1 MKVYLVGGAVRDE
14 LLGLPVTERD
24 YVVVG
29 SSPEEMLQKGF
40 RSVGKDFPVF
50 LHPETKAEYALAR
63 TERKIGPGHQ
73 GFECHASPAVTLEED
88 LLRRDL
94 RINAIAKDD
103 DGSLIDPYGGQADLE
118 NKWLR
123 HVSSAFAEDPLRI
136 LRLARFK
143 ARFHGLGFRV
153 HADTSRLVRQMLAEE
168 QLSQLPAERIL
179 AEIDRALAT
188 HDPAIFFE
196 WLQEMVEAIEGS
208 IESAKPL
215 WPEITT
221 RGIKRLAA
229 HAQEIT
235 DIEGRFALLL
245 ADQDGGVIKD
255 FCARLKCTRER
266 TEMSALLMDNIREWA
281 MGSGLGPADIV
292 DFLYQVEEIV
302 DFLYQVDAL
311 RRSERFARFNAM
323 ATDIAYAALDHPEH
337 LKTRQERED
346 TRDFWIEQLKIINTV
361 TAATMPAG
369 TTGPALGEAIKQ
381 AQIARVTR
389 KLHVGYGNS

>member
-29 SSPEEMLQKGF
+29 SSPEEMQQAGY

-50 LHPETKAEYALAR
+50 LHPDTKEEYALAR

-94 RINAIAKDD
+94 SINAIAQDD
-103 DGSLIDPYGGQADLE
+103 DGTLIDPHGGQADLE

-123 HVSSAFAEDPLRI
+123 HVSPAFAEDPLRI

-153 HADTSRLVRQMLAEE
+153 DDDTCRLVRQMLGEN

-188 HDPAIFFE
+188 QDPAIFFE
-196 WLQEMVEAIEGS
+196 WLQEMVEET
-208 IESAKPL
+208 EVMFL
-215 WPEITT
+215 WPAITK
-221 RGIKRLAA
+221 RCIKRLAA

-235 DIEGRFALLL
+235 NIESRFALLL
-245 ADQDGGVIKD
+245 ADQDGPTVKG
-255 FCARLKCTRER
+255 FCASLKCTQER
-266 TEMSALLMDNIREWA
+266 TEMSALLVDNISEWPFA
-281 MGSGLGPADIV
+281 MSLGPG
-292 DFLYQVEEIV
+292 EIV
-302 DFLYQVDAL
+302 DFLYRLDAL
-311 RRSERFARFNAM
+311 RRPERFARFNDLA
-323 ATDIAYAALDHPEH
+323 ADIAYIALDFDCPED
-337 LKTRQERED
+337 LKQERED
-346 TRDFWIEQLKIINTV
+346 IRDQWTRWLKRISAV
-361 TAATMPAG
+361 TAATISTQA
-369 TTGPALGEAIKQ
+369 TGPALGEAIKQ
-381 AQIARVTR
+381 EQIARIASASPPTPSSSP
-389 KLHVGYGNS
+389 L

>member
-29 SSPEEMLQKGF
+29 SSPEEMLQAGF

-94 RINAIAKDD
+94 SINAIAKDD
-103 DGSLIDPYGGQADLE
+103 DGSLIDPYGGQSDLR

-123 HVSSAFAEDPLRI
+123 HVSPAFAEDPLRI

-153 HADTSRLVRQMLAEE
+153 HDDTSRLVRQMLAEE

-196 WLQEMVEAIEGS
+196 WLQEMVEDIEGG

-215 WPEITT
+215 WPEITPG
-221 RGIKRLAA
+221 GIKRLAA

-235 DIEGRFALLL
+235 DIESRFALLL
-245 ADQDGGVIKD
+245 ADQDGGVIESL
-255 FCARLKCTRER
+255 CARLKCTRER
-266 TEMSALLMDNIREWA
+266 TEMSALLIDNIREWA

-292 DFLYQVEEIV
+292 DFLYR
-302 DFLYQVDAL
+302 VDAL
-311 RRSERFARFNAM
+311 RRSARFARFNTM
-323 ATDIAYAALDHPEH
+323 ATDIAYVALDAPEH

-381 AQIARVTR
+381 AQMARVTR
-389 KLHVGYGNS
+389 KFHVGYGNS

>member
-29 SSPEEMLQKGF
+29 SSPEEMLQAGF

-94 RINAIAKDD
+94 SINAIAKDD
-103 DGSLIDPYGGQADLE
+103 DGSLIDPYDGQSDLR

-123 HVSSAFAEDPLRI
+123 HVSPAFAEDPLRI

-153 HADTSRLVRQMLAEE
+153 HADTSRLVRRMLAEE

-188 HDPAIFFE
+188 PDPAIFFE
-196 WLQEMVEAIEGS
+196 WLQEMVEAIEGA
-208 IESAKPL
+208 IEIARPL

-266 TEMSALLMDNIREWA
+266 TEMSALLIDNIREWA

>member
-29 SSPEEMLQKGF
+29 SSPEEMLQAGF

-94 RINAIAKDD
+94 SINAIAKDD

-123 HVSSAFAEDPLRI
+123 HVSPAFAEDPLRI

-188 HDPAIFFE
+188 PDPAIFFE
-196 WLQEMVEAIEGS
+196 WLQEMVEAIEGM
-208 IESAKPL
+208 PL
-215 WPEITT
+215 WPEITPG
-221 RGIKRLAA
+221 GIKRLAA

-235 DIEGRFALLL
+235 DIEGRFVLLL
-245 ADQDGGVIKD
+245 ADQAGGLIEG

-266 TEMSALLMDNIREWA
+266 TEMGTLLINNIREWV

-292 DFLYQVEEIV
+292 GFLYR
-302 DFLYQVDAL
+302 VDAL
-311 RRSERFARFNAM
+311 RRSARFARFNTM
-323 ATDIAYAALDHPEH
+323 ATDIAYAALDYPEH
-337 LKTRQERED
+337 PKTRQERED

-381 AQIARVTR
+381 EQMARVTR
-389 KLHVGYGNS
+389 KFHVGYGNS

>member
-29 SSPEEMLQKGF
+29 SSPEEMLQAGF

-94 RINAIAKDD
+94 SINAIAKDD

-123 HVSSAFAEDPLRI
+123 HVSPAFAEDPLRI

-196 WLQEMVEAIEGS
+196 WLQEMVEAIEGA
-208 IESAKPL
+208 IEIARPL
-215 WPEITT
+215 WPEITPG
-221 RGIKRLAA
+221 GIKRLAT

-245 ADQDGGVIKD
+245 ADKDGGVIGSL
-255 FCARLKCTRER
+255 CARLKCTRER
-266 TEMSALLMDNIREWA
+266 TEMSALLIDNIREWA
-281 MGSGLGPADIV
+281 MGSGLGPGDIV
-292 DFLYQVEEIV
+292 GFLYR
-302 DFLYQVDAL
+302 VDAL
-311 RRSERFARFNAM
+311 RRSERFARFNTM
-323 ATDIAYAALDHPEH
+323 ATDIAYIALDAPEH

-346 TRDFWIEQLKIINTV
+346 TRDFWIEQLRIINTV

-369 TTGPALGEAIKQ
+369 TTGPALGEAIMQ
-381 AQIARVTR
+381 EQMARVRR
-389 KLHVGYGNS
+389 KFHVGYGNS